1 MKSHEN
7 QFPIIVCAQT
17 KSTILKH
24 LLYACYLF
32 VCLELTVDL
41 PADECHEDTKQ
52 NRKRKIKVKFKFST
66 AVFLEGWFRVK
77 AGLRKLQLFNLAQ

>member
-24 LLYACYLF
+24 LLYACFLF
-32 VCLELTVDL
+32 VCLELIVGL
-41 PADECHEDTKQ
+41 PADESHEDTKQ
-52 NRKRKIKVKFKFST
+52 NRKKNQGQI
-66 AVFLEGWFRVK
+66 
-77 AGLRKLQLFNLAQ
+77 

>member
-7 QFPIIVCAQT
+7 QLPIVVCAQT

-32 VCLELTVDL
+32 VYLELIVGL
-41 PADECHEDTKQ
+41 PADESHEDTKQ
-52 NRKRKIKVKFKFST
+52 NRKRKVKVKFKIST
-66 AVFLEGWFRVK
+66 AVILEGCFRVE
-77 AGLRKLQLFNLAQ
+77 AGLRKLQCFNLAQ